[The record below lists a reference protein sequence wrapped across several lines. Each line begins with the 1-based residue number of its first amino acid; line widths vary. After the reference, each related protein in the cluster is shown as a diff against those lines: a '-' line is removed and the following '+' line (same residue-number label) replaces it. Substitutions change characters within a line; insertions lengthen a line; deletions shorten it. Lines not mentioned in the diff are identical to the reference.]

1 MALDGGYLRYIC
13 NEINEKAANSRV
25 EKVYQPN
32 KDEIVLVFRGH
43 GICSRKSEGTAY
55 ALYALQKEAL
65 RQ

>member
-32 KDEIVLVFRGH
+32 KDEIVLVFRGVK
-43 GICSRKSEGTAY
+43 GACKLLMSSR
-55 ALYALQKEAL
+55 ALKG
-65 RQ
+65 